1 MIYSASEVQAV
12 LDELTQ
18 AADAVRLAAQRLGK
32 TEAALTMHK
41 AMDLA
46 DAKRDAQ
53 VAENTATMMAFG
65 AGIIDGK
72 NQAIRDEQ
80 LAAFLANDEE
90 VQAAADLLR
99 QAEVNA
105 ASLESD
111 VTQLTMDYKA
121 ATYRLHAARS
131 KAELMRAM
139 IDAGREPETE
149 SEFANEFGF

>member
-1 MIYSASEVQAV
+1 MIYSASEVQSV
-12 LDELTQ
+12 LDELSQ

-32 TEAALTMHK
+32 TEAALTMRK

-53 VAENTATMMAFG
+53 AAENTATMMAFG

-90 VQAAADLLR
+90 VRAAADLLR

-105 ASLESD
+105 ASLEAD

-131 KAELMRAM
+131 KADLMRAM
-139 IDAGREPETE
+139 IDAGREPEGET
-149 SEFANEFGF
+149 EFANEFGF